1 MTRRVFLGLTISTSA
16 ILLSGSFQFFN
27 TKKRF
32 HIFIKN
38 LWPWL
43 NIDPEAINKFMD
55 DYYKYKCNTL
65 SCQIKLSL
73 LLMLESTPIF
83 HNIRQKGRKIY
94 REKLTNQFLLSTD
107 FFQEGMDESR
117 TIKYV
122 LYYDPYINPCYTPKP

>member
-1 MTRRVFLGLTISTSA
+1 MTRRVFIGFTLATSA
-16 ILLSGSFQFFN
+16 TLIAGSFQFFN
-27 TKKRF
+27 TEKRF
-32 HIFIKN
+32 HIFIKK

-43 NIDPEAINKFMD
+43 NIGPEAINKFMD
-55 DYYKYKCNTL
+55 DYYKYKCSTL

-83 HNIRQKGRKIY
+83 NNIRQKGRKIY

-107 FFQEGMDESR
+107 FFQEGMNESR